1 MTQFTR
7 FFEQNTHATKRQRDE
22 ILSVLASGPA
32 TISSLA
38 TKTEIPEG
46 LVVWNIM
53 GLMKWGEVEVA
64 GEKSHQLLYGIREV

>member
-7 FFEQNTHATKRQRDE
+7 FFEQNSHDTKKQRKR
-22 ILSVLASGPA
+22 ILSALASGPA
-32 TISSLA
+32 TIANLA

-46 LVVWNIM
+46 LVVWNIL

-64 GEKSHQLLYGIREV
+64 GEKSHQIMYGIREV